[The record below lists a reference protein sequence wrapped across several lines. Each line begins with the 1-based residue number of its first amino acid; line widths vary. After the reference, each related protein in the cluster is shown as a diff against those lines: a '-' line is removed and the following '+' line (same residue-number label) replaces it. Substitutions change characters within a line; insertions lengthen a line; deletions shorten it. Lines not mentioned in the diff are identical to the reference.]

1 MSVVKSFA
9 DIPTEVRR
17 RVDAGQR
24 VVLILLDA
32 FGLEFLERHRDHPL
46 IQRLD
51 VTPLT
56 SQFPSTTTAHV
67 PSVHFGMPVH
77 EHGLYEWNILEPA
90 LGEIICP
97 LRFNSTGVEEEEGTL
112 VGRLEPSVLAPG
124 PTIYESLAV
133 PCIVAQPS
141 RLGGSFSAVATRGAQ
156 VIGFRRLRE
165 GVRALGEAFAAP
177 RSDHRYALLYWDL
190 VDRAGHDHGPASP
203 EFAAACKRSLDE
215 VWDAITALRSVT
227 VLLTADH
234 GQVDV
239 GPDRVDYLDELW
251 PDLPRLLS
259 QPRPAGSSR
268 DVFLHV
274 HAEHVATV
282 IDELSARLDGRAE
295 VRPAREL
302 FERIGPRLEARL
314 GDVAV
319 LPVTGRQAWLR
330 SAAAHEQRFR
340 GQHGGLHE
348 AETSTYLATLT
359 D

>member
-1 MSVVKSFA
+1 MKSFA

-17 RVDAGQR
+17 RVEAGDR
-24 VVLILLDA
+24 VVVILLDA
-32 FGLEFLERHRDHPL
+32 FGLEFLERHRDHAL

-51 VTPLT
+51 VIPLT

-67 PSVHFGMPVH
+67 PSLHFGVPVH

-97 LRFNSTGVEEEEGTL
+97 LRFNPTGAEEEGTL
-112 VGRLEPSVLAPG
+112 VGRLEPSVLSPG
-124 PTIYESLAV
+124 PTFYESLAV

-141 RLGGSFSAVATRGAQ
+141 RLAGSFSAVATQGAQ
-156 VIGFRRLRE
+156 VIGFRRLRD

-177 RSDHRYALLYWDL
+177 GTDHRYALVYWDL
-190 VDRAGHDHGPASP
+190 IDSAGHEYGPGSP
-203 EFAAACKRSLDE
+203 EFAVACRRSLDE
-215 VWDAITALRSVT
+215 LWDASQSLRGVT
-227 VLLTADH
+227 VLITADH

-239 GPDRVDYLDELW
+239 RPDRVDYLDDLW
-251 PDLPRLLS
+251 PELPRLLS
-259 QPRPAGSSR
+259 KPRPAGSSR

-274 HAEHVATV
+274 HAQNVATV
-282 IDELSARLDGRAE
+282 IHELSERLDGRAE

-302 FERIGPRLEARL
+302 FERIGPRLSARL

-319 LPVTGRQAWLR
+319 LPVSGRQAWLR
-330 SAAAHEQRFR
+330 SAAANEQRFR

-348 AETSTYLATLT
+348 AETSTYLARLT

>member
-1 MSVVKSFA
+1 MLVVKSFA
-9 DIPTEVRR
+9 EIPAEVRR
-17 RVDAGQR
+17 RVAAGER

-51 VTPLT
+51 VIPLT

-77 EHGLYEWNILEPA
+77 QHGLYEWNVLEPA

-97 LRFNSTGVEEEEGTL
+97 LRFNPTGAEEEGTL
-112 VGRLEPSVLAPG
+112 VGRLEPSVLSPG
-124 PTIYESLAV
+124 PTFYESLAV

-141 RLGGSFSAVATRGAQ
+141 RLAGSFTAVATRGAQ

-177 RSDHRYALLYWDL
+177 GSDHRYALLYWDL
-190 VDRAGHDHGPASP
+190 IDRAGHDHGPGSP
-203 EFAAACKRSLDE
+203 EFGVACRRSLDE
-215 VWDAITALRSVT
+215 LWDASQALRGVT
-227 VLLTADH
+227 VLITADH

-239 GPDRVDYLDELW
+239 APDRVDYLDDLW
-251 PDLPRLLS
+251 PELPTLLS
-259 QPRPAGSSR
+259 QRRPAGSSR

-274 HAEHVATV
+274 HAEHVVTV
-282 IDELSARLDGRAE
+282 IHELSGRLDGRAE

-302 FERIGPRLEARL
+302 FERIGPRLNARL
-314 GDVAV
+314 GDVVV
-319 LPVTGRQAWLR
+319 LPVSGRQAWLR
-330 SAAAHEQRFR
+330 SAAANEQRFR
-340 GQHGGLHE
+340 GQHGGLQE
-348 AETSTYLATLT
+348 AETSTYLARLT

>member
-1 MSVVKSFA
+1 
-9 DIPTEVRR
+9 
-17 RVDAGQR
+17 
-24 VVLILLDA
+24 
-32 FGLEFLERHRDHPL
+32 
-46 IQRLD
+46 
-51 VTPLT
+51 
-56 SQFPSTTTAHV
+56 
-67 PSVHFGMPVH
+67 VH

-97 LRFNSTGVEEEEGTL
+97 LRFNPTGAEEEGTL
-112 VGRLEPSVLAPG
+112 IGRLEPSVLAPG
-124 PTIYESLAV
+124 PTFYEALAV

-141 RLGGSFSAVATRGAQ
+141 RLAGSFSAVATRGAQ
-156 VIGFRRLRE
+156 VIGFRRLGD
-165 GVRALGEAFAAP
+165 GVRALGEAFAAGG
-177 RSDHRYALLYWDL
+177 SGHRYALVYWDL
-190 VDRAGHDHGPASP
+190 IDRAGHDHGPGSP
-203 EFAAACKRSLDE
+203 EFAVACRRSLDE
-215 VWDAITALRSVT
+215 LWEASQSLRGVT
-227 VLLTADH
+227 VLITADH

-239 GPDRVDYLDELW
+239 APDRVDYLDDLW
-251 PDLPRLLS
+251 PDLPSVLS

-274 HAEHVATV
+274 HPEHVDAV
-282 IDELSARLDGRAE
+282 IQELSARLDRRAE

-302 FERIGPRLEARL
+302 FDRIGPRLNARL

-348 AETSTYLATLT
+348 AETSTYLARLT

>member
-1 MSVVKSFA
+1 MPVVKNFA
-9 DIPTEVRR
+9 DIPAEVRL
-17 RVDAGQR
+17 RVEAGDR

-32 FGLEFLERHRDHPL
+32 FGLQFLERHCDHPL

-51 VTPLT
+51 VIQLS

-67 PSVHFGMPVH
+67 PSVHFGVPVH

-97 LRFNSTGVEEEEGTL
+97 LRFNSRGVEEEEGTL

-124 PTIYESLAV
+124 PTFYESLAV
-133 PCIVAQPS
+133 PCTVAQPV
-141 RLGGSFSAVATRGAQ
+141 RLAGSFSAVATRGAG

-165 GVRALGEAFAAP
+165 GVRALGEAFAAAG
-177 RSDHRYALLYWDL
+177 RDQRYALLYWDL
-190 VDRAGHDHGPASP
+190 IDRAGHDHGPGSP
-203 EFAAACKRSLDE
+203 EFAVACRRSLDE
-215 VWDAITALRSVT
+215 LWDAVEALRAVT
-227 VLLTADH
+227 VLITADH

-239 GPDRVDYLDELW
+239 GPDRVDYLDDLW
-251 PDLPRLLS
+251 PDLPALLS

-274 HAEHVATV
+274 HAEHVLTV
-282 IDELSARLDGRAE
+282 IGELSARLEGRAE
-295 VRPAREL
+295 VRAAGEL
-302 FERIGPRLEARL
+302 FDRIGPRLKARL

-319 LPVTGRQAWLR
+319 LPVAGRQAWLR
-330 SAAAHEQRFR
+330 SAASHEQRFR

-348 AETSTYLATLT
+348 AETSTYLATLA

>member
-1 MSVVKSFA
+1 MLVVRSFA
-9 DIPTEVRR
+9 DIPAEVQR
-17 RVDAGQR
+17 RVDAGER
-24 VVLILLDA
+24 VILILLDA
-32 FGLEFLERHRDHPL
+32 FGLEFLERHSDHPF

-67 PSVHFGMPVH
+67 SSVHFGMPVH

-97 LRFNSTGVEEEEGTL
+97 LRFNPTGAEEEGTL

-124 PTIYESLAV
+124 PTFYESLAV
-133 PCIVAQPS
+133 PCIVAQPF
-141 RLGGSFSAVATRGAQ
+141 RLAGTFSAVATRGAR

-177 RSDHRYALLYWDL
+177 VSDPRYALLYWDL
-190 VDRAGHDHGPASP
+190 IDRAGHDHGPRSP
-203 EFAAACKRSLDE
+203 EFAVACRRSLDE
-215 VWDAITALRSVT
+215 LWDASQGLRGVT
-227 VLLTADH
+227 VLITADH

-239 GPDRVDYLDELW
+239 APDRVDYLDDFW
-251 PDLPRLLS
+251 PGLPALLS

-274 HAEHVATV
+274 HAEHVVTV
-282 IDELSARLDGRAE
+282 INELSARLEGRAE
-295 VRPAREL
+295 VRAAGEL
-302 FERIGPRLEARL
+302 FDRIGPRLKARL

-319 LPVTGRQAWLR
+319 LPAAGRQAWLR
-330 SAAAHEQRFR
+330 SAAGNERRFR
-340 GQHGGLHE
+340 GQHGGLQE
-348 AETSTYLATLT
+348 AETSTYLARLT